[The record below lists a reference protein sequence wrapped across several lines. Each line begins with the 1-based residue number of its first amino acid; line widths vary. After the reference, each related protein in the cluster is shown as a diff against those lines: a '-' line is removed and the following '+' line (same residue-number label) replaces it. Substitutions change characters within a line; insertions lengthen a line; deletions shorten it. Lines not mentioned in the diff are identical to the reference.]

1 VTEGDPGYRGGMSST
16 RVLILGGDGYLGWPT
31 ALHLSARGHEVA
43 LVDDFS
49 RRRWHLEQSTDSLTP
64 IRSLDERVD
73 AWEEISGHRLQ
84 THVGDICDADFLDGV
99 VASFRPEA
107 IVHYGDENVP
117 LGVRATRSDS
127 LGLALLPLGV
137 QAQEDFVAE
146 DAAEGRENRFPGAE
160 TELDDRLEVFL
171 LESADLDRAF
181 RHVTTVT
188 GR

>member
-1 VTEGDPGYRGGMSST
+1 MTEGDPGYRGGMSST

-107 IVHYGDENVP
+107 IFLHKLSDLATLEALSTCGAPVVRMVHDH
-117 LGVRATRSDS
+117 
-127 LGLALLPLGV
+127 
-137 QAQEDFVAE
+137 
-146 DAAEGRENRFPGAE
+146 
-160 TELDDRLEVFL
+160 
-171 LESADLDRAF
+171 DLYCLR
-181 RHVTTVT
+181 
-188 GR
+188 G